1 MRFFRTSRH
10 FLSLIGVVEAG
21 VEDSFLEADTCGGI
35 GPELLSFSFSFP
47 FAFAD
52 GEGCNTFSTGF
63 FSFKGTTG
71 FTGTV
76 VTLATG
82 AGGGVGGGGD
92 CAFTFGAS
100 TRFSGMG
107 SGSVAARLS
116 NSSSGSS
123 STTLRCLDDELFT
136 AGLSPRPSS
145 SIAMTS

>member
-52 GEGCNTFSTGF
+52 GEGCNTFSTAF

-92 CAFTFGAS
+92 CAFTFAS